1 MQFSKS
7 LLHENSSA
15 MKYFYIALVVFYFL
29 NLAAFFLQFEISYLL
44 CHVSPDVVNHRSL
57 SFEEYKDLQQA
68 YRIRLWIGNL
78 TLIHS
83 IVTLFVSAIVS
94 RRSLFSPAFVPKA
107 VLIVSGIFAIGL
119 VLVRMVH
126 FVPLPPIR

>member
-1 MQFSKS
+1 
-7 LLHENSSA
+7 
-15 MKYFYIALVVFYFL
+15 MKHFYIALVVFYFL
-29 NLAAFFLQFEISYLL
+29 NLAAFFLRFEISYLL

-57 SFEEYKDLQQA
+57 SFDEYKDLQQA
-68 YRIRLWIGNL
+68 YTIRLWIGNL

-107 VLIVSGIFAIGL
+107 VMIVSGIFVIGL
-119 VLVRMVH
+119 LLVRMVH
-126 FVPLPPIR
+126 FIPHAPIR